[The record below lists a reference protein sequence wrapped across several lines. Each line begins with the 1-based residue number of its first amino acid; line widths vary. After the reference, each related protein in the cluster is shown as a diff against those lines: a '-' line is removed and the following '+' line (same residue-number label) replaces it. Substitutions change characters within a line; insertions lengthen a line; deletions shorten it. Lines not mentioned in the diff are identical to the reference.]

1 MVKSKISQD
10 TYALKS
16 SSSKVIK
23 APDFNY
29 KPPITK
35 SYNPYIAIVGTGGI
49 TSTHLAAYKK
59 AKYKI
64 EILYNRTLSKAKKLR
79 DIYFPKAKITNNF
92 NDILNNKKIEILDIT
107 LHPEEREEFIKKG
120 ILAGKHILSQKPF
133 VNNLKV
139 GKKLVKLAKK
149 NNVKIAINQNGRWAP
164 HFAYI
169 REAVKNNL
177 IGDVISCHTSI
188 QWNHSW
194 IKNTEFENNYDL
206 ILYDFG
212 IHWFD
217 FLTSILGNR
226 IINVFASQN
235 KAITQTVKPPLLSQC
250 LVQLNQGQASLIF
263 DGFTNF
269 GTQDRTII
277 TGTKGTI
284 ISVGPDLGKQKIE
297 IYTRKGK
304 SSPKLQGSWF
314 NDGFHGTMGE
324 LLSSIEEK
332 RNPLNNAEDNLLSL
346 KLTFAALES
355 SKLNKIIKF

>member
-16 SSSKVIK
+16 SSSKLIK
-23 APDFNY
+23 APNFDY
-29 KPPITK
+29 KPPTTK
-35 SYNPYIAIVGTGGI
+35 SYNPNIAIVGTGGI
-49 TSTHLAAYKK
+49 SSTHLAAYKK
-59 AKYKI
+59 AKYKVKV
-64 EILYNRTLSKAKKLR
+64 LYNRTLTKAKKLR
-79 DIYFPKAKITNNF
+79 DLYFPKADITNNF
-92 NDILNNKKIEILDIT
+92 NDILNNEKIDILDIT
-107 LHPEEREEFIKKG
+107 LHPEVRAEFIKKG

-133 VNNLKV
+133 VNNLNI
-139 GKKLVKLAKK
+139 GNKLVKLAKN

-177 IGDVISCHTSI
+177 IGEVISCHTSI

-194 IKNTEFENNYDL
+194 IKNTEFENIHDL

-217 FLTSILGNR
+217 FLTSIVGNR
-226 IINVFASQN
+226 IMNVFASQN
-235 KAITQTVKPPLLSQC
+235 MAINQTVKPPLLSQC
-250 LVQLNQGQASLIF
+250 LIQLNKGQASLIF

-269 GTQDRTII
+269 GTQDRTTI

-284 ISVGPDLGKQKIE
+284 ISIGPDLGKQKVE

-304 SSPKLQGSWF
+304 SSPKLKGSWF

-324 LLSSIEEK
+324 LLSSIEEN
-332 RNPLNNAEDNLLSL
+332 RTPLNNAEDNLLSL

-355 SKLNKIIKF
+355 SKLNKTIKI

>member
-304 SSPKLQGSWF
+304 SSPKLKGSWF
-314 NDGFHGTMGE
+314 NDGFHGAMGE

>member
-16 SSSKVIK
+16 SSSKLIK
-23 APDFNY
+23 APNFDY
-29 KPPITK
+29 KPPTTK
-35 SYNPYIAIVGTGGI
+35 SYNPNIAIVGTGGI
-49 TSTHLAAYKK
+49 SSTHLAAYKK
-59 AKYKI
+59 AKYKVKV
-64 EILYNRTLSKAKKLR
+64 LYNRTLTKAKKLR
-79 DIYFPKAKITNNF
+79 DQYFPKADITNNF
-92 NDILNNKKIEILDIT
+92 NDILNNEKIDILDIT
-107 LHPEEREEFIKKG
+107 LHPEVRAEFIKKG

-133 VNNLKV
+133 VNNLNI
-139 GKKLVKLAKK
+139 GNKLVKLAKN

-177 IGDVISCHTSI
+177 IGEVISCHTSI

-194 IKNTEFENNYDL
+194 IKNTKFENIHDL

-217 FLTSILGNR
+217 FLTSIVGNR
-226 IINVFASQN
+226 IMNVFASQN
-235 KAITQTVKPPLLSQC
+235 MAINQTVKPPLLSQC
-250 LVQLNQGQASLIF
+250 LIQLNKGQASLIF

-269 GTQDRTII
+269 GTQDRTTI

-284 ISVGPDLGKQKIE
+284 ISIGPDLGKQKVE

-304 SSPKLQGSWF
+304 SSPKLKGSWF

-324 LLSSIEEK
+324 LLSSIEEN
-332 RNPLNNAEDNLLSL
+332 RTPLNNAEDNLLSL

-355 SKLNKIIKF
+355 SKLNKTIKI

>member
-29 KPPITK
+29 KPPATK

-169 REAVKNNL
+169 REAVKSNL

-304 SSPKLQGSWF
+304 SSPKLKGSWF

>member
-169 REAVKNNL
+169 REAVKSNL

-304 SSPKLQGSWF
+304 SSPKLKGSWF

>member
-10 TYALKS
+10 AYALKS
-16 SSSKVIK
+16 SSSKLIK
-23 APDFNY
+23 APNIEY
-29 KPPITK
+29 KPPTTK
-35 SYNPYIAIVGTGGI
+35 SYNPNIAIVGTGGI
-49 TSTHLAAYKK
+49 SSTHLAAYKK
-59 AKYKI
+59 AKYKVKV
-64 EILYNRTLSKAKKLR
+64 LYNRTLSKAKKLR
-79 DIYFPKAKITNNF
+79 DIYFPKADITNNF

-107 LHPEEREEFIKKG
+107 LHPEERAEFIKKG

-133 VNNLKV
+133 VNNLKI
-139 GKKLVKLAKK
+139 GNKLVKLAK
-149 NNVKIAINQNGRWAP
+149 NNYVKIAINQNGRWAP
-164 HFAYI
+164 HLAYI

-177 IGDVISCHTSI
+177 IGEVISCHTSI

-194 IKNTEFENNYDL
+194 IKNTEFENIYDL

-217 FLTSILGNR
+217 FLTSIVGNR
-226 IINVFASQN
+226 IISVFASQN
-235 KAITQTVKPPLLSQC
+235 IAINQTVKPPLLSQC
-250 LVQLNQGQASLIF
+250 LVQLNKGQASLIF

-269 GTQDRTII
+269 GAQDRTII

-284 ISVGPDLGKQKIE
+284 ISEGPDLGRQKVE
-297 IYTRKGK
+297 IHTGKGK
-304 SSPKLQGSWF
+304 SSPKLKGSWF

-332 RNPLNNAEDNLLSL
+332 RTPINNAEDNLLSL

>member
-23 APDFNY
+23 APNFNY
-29 KPPITK
+29 KPPTTK

-304 SSPKLQGSWF
+304 SSPKLKGSWF

>member
-64 EILYNRTLSKAKKLR
+64 EILFNRTLSKAKKLR

>member
-297 IYTRKGK
+297 LYTRKGK

>member
-1 MVKSKISQD
+1 MVKSKISQNS
-10 TYALKS
+10 YALRS
-16 SSSKVIK
+16 SSSKLVK
-23 APDFNY
+23 APNFDY
-29 KPPITK
+29 KPPTTK
-35 SYNPYIAIVGTGGI
+35 SYNPNIAIVGTGGI
-49 TSTHLAAYKK
+49 SSTHLAAYKK
-59 AKYKI
+59 AKYNVKL
-64 EILYNRTLSKAKKLR
+64 LYNRTLSKAKKLR
-79 DIYFPKAKITNNF
+79 DIYFPQSDITNNF

-169 REAVKNNL
+169 REAVKSNL

-206 ILYDFG
+206 IFYDFG

-217 FLTSILGNR
+217 FLTSILRNR

>member
-16 SSSKVIK
+16 SSSKLIK
-23 APDFNY
+23 APNFDY
-29 KPPITK
+29 KPPTTK
-35 SYNPYIAIVGTGGI
+35 SYNPNIAIVGTGGI
-49 TSTHLAAYKK
+49 SSTHLAAYKK
-59 AKYKI
+59 AKYKVKV
-64 EILYNRTLSKAKKLR
+64 LYNRTLTKAKKLR
-79 DIYFPKAKITNNF
+79 DLYFPKADITNNF
-92 NDILNNKKIEILDIT
+92 NDILNNKKIDILDIT
-107 LHPEEREEFIKKG
+107 LHPEVRAEFIKKG

-133 VNNLKV
+133 VNNLNI
-139 GKKLVKLAKK
+139 GNKLVKLAKN

-177 IGDVISCHTSI
+177 IGEVISCHTSI

-194 IKNTEFENNYDL
+194 IKNTEFENIHDL

-217 FLTSILGNR
+217 FLTSIVGNR
-226 IINVFASQN
+226 IMNVFASQN
-235 KAITQTVKPPLLSQC
+235 MAINQTVKPPLLSQC
-250 LVQLNQGQASLIF
+250 LIQLNKGQASLIF

-269 GTQDRTII
+269 GTQDRTTI

-284 ISVGPDLGKQKIE
+284 ISIGPDLGKQKVE
-297 IYTRKGK
+297 IHTRKGK
-304 SSPKLQGSWF
+304 SSPKLKGSWF

-324 LLSSIEEK
+324 LLSSIEEN
-332 RNPLNNAEDNLLSL
+332 RTPLNNAEDNLLSL
-346 KLTFAALES
+346 KLTFAAIES
-355 SKLNKIIKF
+355 SKLNKTIKI

>member
-23 APDFNY
+23 AADFNY
-29 KPPITK
+29 KPPTTK

-49 TSTHLAAYKK
+49 TGTHLAAYKK

-169 REAVKNNL
+169 REAVKSNL

-304 SSPKLQGSWF
+304 SSPKLKGSWF

>member
-177 IGDVISCHTSI
+177 IGEVISCHTSI

-194 IKNTEFENNYDL
+194 IKNTEFENIYDL

-217 FLTSILGNR
+217 FLTSIVGNR

-284 ISVGPDLGKQKIE
+284 ISEGPDLGKQKVE
-297 IYTRKGK
+297 IHTAQGK
-304 SSPKLQGSWF
+304 SSPKLKGSWF

-332 RNPLNNAEDNLLSL
+332 RTPINNAEDNLLSL
-346 KLTFAALES
+346 KLAFAALES
-355 SKLNKIIKF
+355 SKLSKIIKF

>member
-10 TYALKS
+10 TYALKF
-16 SSSKVIK
+16 SSSKLIK
-23 APDFNY
+23 APNFDY
-29 KPPITK
+29 KPPTTK
-35 SYNPYIAIVGTGGI
+35 SYNPNIAIVGTGGI
-49 TSTHLAAYKK
+49 SSTHLAAYKK
-59 AKYKI
+59 AKYKVKV
-64 EILYNRTLSKAKKLR
+64 LYNRTLTKAKKLR
-79 DIYFPKAKITNNF
+79 DLYFPKADITNNF
-92 NDILNNKKIEILDIT
+92 NDILNNEKIDILDIT
-107 LHPEEREEFIKKG
+107 LHPEVRAEFIKKG

-133 VNNLKV
+133 VNDLNI
-139 GKKLVKLAKK
+139 GNKLVKLAKN

-177 IGDVISCHTSI
+177 IGEVISCHTSI

-194 IKNTEFENNYDL
+194 IKNTEFENIHDL

-217 FLTSILGNR
+217 FLTSIVGNR
-226 IINVFASQN
+226 IMNVFASQN
-235 KAITQTVKPPLLSQC
+235 MAINQTVKPPLLSQC
-250 LVQLNQGQASLIF
+250 LIQLNKGQASLIF

-269 GTQDRTII
+269 GTQDRTTI

-284 ISVGPDLGKQKIE
+284 ISIGPDLGKQKVE

-304 SSPKLQGSWF
+304 SSPKLKGSWF

-324 LLSSIEEK
+324 LLSSIEEN
-332 RNPLNNAEDNLLSL
+332 RTPLNNAEDNLLSL

-355 SKLNKIIKF
+355 SKLNKTIKI

>member
-169 REAVKNNL
+169 REAVKSNL

-297 IYTRKGK
+297 IYTKKGK
-304 SSPKLQGSWF
+304 SSPKLKGSWF

>member
-16 SSSKVIK
+16 SSSKLIK
-23 APDFNY
+23 APNFDY
-29 KPPITK
+29 KPPTTK
-35 SYNPYIAIVGTGGI
+35 SYNPNIAIVGTGGI
-49 TSTHLAAYKK
+49 SSTHLSAYKK
-59 AKYKI
+59 AKYKVKV
-64 EILYNRTLSKAKKLR
+64 LYNRTLTKAKTLR
-79 DIYFPKAKITNNF
+79 DLYFPKADITNNF
-92 NDILNNKKIEILDIT
+92 NDILNNKKIDILDIT
-107 LHPEEREEFIKKG
+107 LHPEVRAEFIKKG

-133 VNNLKV
+133 VNNLNI
-139 GKKLVKLAKK
+139 GNKLVKLAKN

-177 IGDVISCHTSI
+177 IGEVISCHTSI

-194 IKNTEFENNYDL
+194 IKNTEFENIHDL

-217 FLTSILGNR
+217 FLTSIVGNR
-226 IINVFASQN
+226 IMNVFASQN
-235 KAITQTVKPPLLSQC
+235 MAINQTVKPPLLSQC
-250 LVQLNQGQASLIF
+250 LIQLNKGQASLIF

-269 GTQDRTII
+269 GTQDRTTI

-284 ISVGPDLGKQKIE
+284 ISIGPDLGKQKVE

-304 SSPKLQGSWF
+304 SSPKLKGSWF

-324 LLSSIEEK
+324 LLSSIEEN
-332 RNPLNNAEDNLLSL
+332 RTPLNNAEDNLLSL

-355 SKLNKIIKF
+355 SKLNKTIKI